1 MATTGWGTGIYGGQT
16 IPMGIGTKKKGTGYF
31 ADMTDNDW
39 QDIIG
44 TMPSIT
50 PEQGGVS
57 TPLSEYLSGILSGKP
72 SEGYTNMQG
81 MYSQALEDY
90 YQEAIYK
97 PGLQEFQDYTIPSV
111 KEEYVA
117 TGAITGT
124 EVADRVAR
132 ETNKFQQNMLGTK
145 AALAYQDYMAR
156 NPGTAELLQAALAYL
171 NIPMMA
177 AYQKPEGETKKN
189 KWATGWEGGGL
200 APGSAYAGK

>member
-1 MATTGWGTGIYGGQT
+1 MSYTTPKPPNPYGSYHNPAIWG
-16 IPMGIGTKKKGTGYF
+16 KKDTSKN
-31 ADMTDNDW
+31 DDW

-50 PEQGGVS
+50 GEQEGVS
-57 TPLSEYLSGILSGKP
+57 TPLSDYLSGILSGQP
-72 SEGYTNMQG
+72 SEGYENMQG

-97 PGLQEFQDYTIPSV
+97 PGLQEFEDYTIPSV

-132 ETNKFQQNMLGTK
+132 ETSKFQQTMLGAK
-145 AALAYQDYMAR
+145 ATLAYQDYMAR
-156 NPGTAELLQAALAYL
+156 NPGTAEILQAALAYL

-177 AYQKPEGETKKN
+177 AYQKPEDTKKK
-189 KWATGWEGGGL
+189 KWATGWESGGL
-200 APGSAYAGK
+200 APGSSGGNY